1 MDRTPEGNAYT
12 ELILTVLRFWSSV
25 DRHGRAITAPF
36 GQTPARWQ
44 VLGGIWGEP
53 RTVPQVAR
61 RMGLTRQSVQRV
73 ANTLVDEGLVVFLP
87 NPEHQR
93 SPLLG
98 LTDRGTEVI
107 EGIDGAQVQWSN
119 RIASGLVPE
128 EMQSAANILQDIAKR
143 LDDAE
148 L

>member
-1 MDRTPEGNAYT
+1 MNRSPEGEAYT
-12 ELILTVLRFWSSV
+12 KLILTVLRFWSSV
-25 DRHGRAITAPF
+25 DRHGRAITEPF

-44 VLGGIWGEP
+44 VLGGIWGAP
-53 RTVPQVAR
+53 RTVPQIAR

-73 ANTLVDEGLVVFLP
+73 ANALEDEGLAVFLS

-93 SPLLG
+93 SPLLS

-107 EGIDGAQVQWSN
+107 EGIDEAQVRWSN
-119 RIASGLVPE
+119 QTAEGLSSD
-128 EMQSAANILQDIAKR
+128 EMRSAAHVLQEITKR
-143 LDDAE
+143 LDDTE